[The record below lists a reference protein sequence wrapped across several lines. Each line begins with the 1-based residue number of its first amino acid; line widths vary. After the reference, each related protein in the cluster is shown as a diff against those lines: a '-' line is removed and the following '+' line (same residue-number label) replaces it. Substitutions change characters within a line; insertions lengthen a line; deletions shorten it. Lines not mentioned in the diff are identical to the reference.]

1 MSKFIY
7 ISAETERQLK
17 QIRRSVYL
25 KMNGVTA
32 DRMKLDGLVY
42 VKNYGVSLPELKQMT
57 AKIPQDKALA
67 EALWRDKVRETML
80 LATFVYPVEE
90 FNENRAEEWVA
101 DVVTLELA
109 ENLSRNLLGKV
120 SYVGSV
126 AEAWVDSE
134 NYWICSV
141 GFFSAAFAVERLT
154 QEQKDALLLKV
165 RQCIRVNEVPVC
177 RAIALFL
184 RKLGGQSQAD
194 AKVAMSFLADFA
206 MSESRAERYV
216 YEEVKT
222 DLEYRF
228 DI

>member
-1 MSKFIY
+1 MSKYIY

-17 QIRRSVYL
+17 QIRHSVYL

-32 DRMKLDGLVY
+32 DRMVSDGVVY
-42 VKNYGVSLPELKQMT
+42 AKNYGVSLPELKQM
-57 AKIPQDKALA
+57 AGKMRQDKALA
-67 EALWRDKVRETML
+67 EALWGDKVRETML

-90 FNENRAEEWVA
+90 FDEDRAEEWVA

-109 ENLSRNLLGKV
+109 ENLSRNLLGKL
-120 SYVGSV
+120 SYIGSLV
-126 AEAWVDSE
+126 EAWADSE
-134 NYWICSV
+134 NYWICAV
-141 GFFSAAFAVERLT
+141 GFFSAAFAVEQLT
-154 QEQKDALLLKV
+154 QEQKKALLLKV
-165 RQCIRVNEVPVC
+165 MRCVRVNEVPVC

-184 RKLGGQSQAD
+184 RKLGGQSKED
-194 AKVAMSFLADFA
+194 AKVVMLFLKDFA
-206 MSESRAERYV
+206 ISEVRAERYV

>member
-1 MSKFIY
+1 MSKYIY
-7 ISAETERQLK
+7 ISEETERQLK
-17 QIRRSVYL
+17 QIRRSIYL
-25 KMNGVTA
+25 KMNGVTV
-32 DRMKLDGLVY
+32 DRMTSDGVIY
-42 VKNYGVSLPELKQMT
+42 AKNYGVSLPELKQLVGKM
-57 AKIPQDKALA
+57 PQDKALA

-90 FNENRAEEWVA
+90 FDENRAEEWVA
-101 DVVTLELA
+101 DVMTLELA
-109 ENLSRNLLGKV
+109 ENLSRNLLGKL
-120 SYVGSV
+120 SYIGSM
-126 AEAWVDSE
+126 AEAWADSE

-154 QEQKDALLLKV
+154 QEQKHALLLKV
-165 RQCIRVNEVPVC
+165 RQCVKFNEVPVC

-194 AKVAMSFLADFA
+194 AKVVMLFLADFA
-206 MSESRAERYV
+206 MSEARAERYV

>member
-1 MSKFIY
+1 MSKYIY

-32 DRMKLDGLVY
+32 DRMKSDGVVY
-42 VKNYGVSLPELKQMT
+42 AKNYGVSLPELKQMA
-57 AKIPQDKALA
+57 AKIPQDKTLA

-80 LATFVYPVEE
+80 LATFVYPVDE
-90 FNENRAEEWVA
+90 FEADIADEWVA
-101 DVVTLELA
+101 DVTTLELA
-109 ENLSRNLLGKV
+109 ENLSRNLLGKL
-120 SYVGSV
+120 SYIGSV

-134 NYWICSV
+134 NYWICAV

-154 QEQKDALLLKV
+154 QEQKHALLLKV
-165 RQCIRVNEVPVC
+165 SQCAKFNEVPVC

-184 RKLGGQSQAD
+184 RKLGGQSQED
-194 AKVAMSFLADFA
+194 ARAVMSFLTDFA
-206 MSESRAERYV
+206 MSETRAERYV

>member
-1 MSKFIY
+1 MSEYIY

-17 QIRRSVYL
+17 RIRRSIYL

-32 DRMKLDGLVY
+32 DRMVSDGVAY
-42 VKNYGVSLPELKQMT
+42 AKNYGVSLPELKQM
-57 AKIPQDKALA
+57 AGKIPHDKALA

-90 FNENRAEEWVA
+90 FDEDRAAAWVT
-101 DVVTLELA
+101 DVMTLELA
-109 ENLSRNLLGKV
+109 ENLSRNLLGKIP
-120 SYVGSV
+120 YVGSV
-126 AEAWVDSE
+126 VEGWANSG
-134 NYWICSV
+134 NYWICAV

-154 QEQKDALLLKV
+154 HEQKKALLFKV
-165 RQCIRVNEVPVC
+165 THDIKVYEVPVC

-184 RKLGGQSQAD
+184 RKLGGQSQED
-194 AKVAMSFLADFA
+194 ARAVMSFLTGFA
-206 MSESRAERYV
+206 MSEARAERYV

>member
-17 QIRRSVYL
+17 QIRRSIYL

-32 DRMKLDGLVY
+32 DRMTSDGVAY
-42 VKNYGVSLPELKQMT
+42 AKNYGVSLPELKQMA

-67 EALWRDKVRETML
+67 EALWRNKVRETML
-80 LATFVYPVEE
+80 LATFIYPVEE

-120 SYVGSV
+120 SFVGSV

-154 QEQKDALLLKV
+154 QEQKNALLMKV
-165 RQCIRVNEVPVC
+165 GQCIQVNEVPVC

-194 AKVAMSFLADFA
+194 AKEVMLFLADFA
-206 MSESRAERYV
+206 MSEARAGRYV